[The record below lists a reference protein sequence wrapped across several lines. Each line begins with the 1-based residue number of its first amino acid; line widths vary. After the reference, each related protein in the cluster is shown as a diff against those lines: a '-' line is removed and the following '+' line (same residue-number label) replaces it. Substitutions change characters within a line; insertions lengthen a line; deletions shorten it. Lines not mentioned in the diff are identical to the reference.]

1 MTELTIERLG
11 QRGEG
16 IAEGPV
22 YVPYALPG
30 ERVEAE
36 VKADRGLLTRIL
48 EPSPDRIAPICQYFG
63 TCGGCAVQ
71 TLSDAAYAAWKH
83 GLVVEALRHHKFDVA
98 VAPLVNVHGAGRRR
112 ATFHAAMDNGKA
124 RVGFMQARSH
134 EIVEIDACP
143 LFAPELS
150 GAVTAAREISQAL
163 AHRNKPL
170 DIVVSATINGL
181 DVDVRGCGPLGEADV
196 QKMTKLAASLN
207 LARLA
212 NHGTNI
218 VERLPAL
225 VQMGLAQVV
234 LPPGAFLQATVAA
247 ENAIADAVISAIG
260 TSKKVA
266 DLFSGVGTFALRL
279 AQKAQVFAVENDPA
293 ALRAL
298 QAASHTLGLRQVN
311 VELRDLFARPLQPAE
326 LHSFDAL
333 VFDPPRAGAEAQA
346 RELAKSTVAKI
357 IAVSC
362 NIQTFA
368 RDARILVDAG
378 YVLESVTPYDQFRY
392 STHVELIGVFS
403 RKTVKAKRRLF
414 G

>member
-36 VKADRGLLTRIL
+36 VKADRGVLKKIL
-48 EPSPDRIAPICQYFG
+48 KPSPDRIDPICRYFG
-63 TCGGCAVQ
+63 TCGGCGVQ
-71 TLSDAAYAAWKH
+71 TLNDTAYSAWKH

-98 VAPLVNVHGAGRRR
+98 VSALENVHGAGRRR

-150 GAVTAAREISQAL
+150 GAVTVAREISQAL

-196 QKMTKLAASLN
+196 QKMTKLAALLN

-218 VERLPAL
+218 VERFPPL

-247 ENAIADAVISAIG
+247 ENALADAVVSSVG
-260 TSKKVA
+260 SSKKVA

-279 AQKAQVFAVENDPA
+279 AQNAQVSAVENDPA

-298 QAASHTLGLRQVN
+298 QAASHTPGLRQVT
-311 VELRDLFARPLQPAE
+311 VELRDLLARPLQPAE
-326 LHSFDAL
+326 LNSFDAV

-346 RELAKSTVAKI
+346 RELAKSAVAKI

-378 YVLESVTPYDQFRY
+378 YLLESVTPYDQFRF